1 MENKEDS
8 RAILHSLRK
17 VRRMARRLLRVPVDC
32 LWVDGDDIADAEYVT
47 EGLGIVLRRVCG
59 RPDVS
64 MPPFEAG
71 AAHAVQFRWFIQKAA
86 RQAGTIRRAIFF
98 GQVSKARLAE
108 EAWAGLD
115 SAETFLDS
123 FLFENVHRERRR
135 RR

>member
-1 MENKEDS
+1 MKNNEDS
-8 RAILHSLRK
+8 RAILYSLRK
-17 VRRMARRLLRVPVDC
+17 VRRMTRKLLRVPVDC
-32 LWVDGDDIADAEYVT
+32 LRVDGDDIAD
-47 EGLGIVLRRVCG
+47 GLGIVLRRVCG

-86 RQAGTIRRAIFF
+86 RQAGAIRRDIFF

-115 SAETFLDS
+115 SAEAFLHS
-123 FLFENVHRERRR
+123 FLSETVHRERRR
-135 RR
+135 LR